1 LYRDRLI
8 YKGVKK
14 LMPVMLANGDQT
26 PYIMAF
32 VREEIYMFPRP
43 FCWFPDGIKIMAG
56 IPSQLKPMHMIPRKD
71 GVDHHLEERNR
82 RVSSDFEKVNNEDNL
97 DTRDIS
103 PDIEEGDEDYDD
115 EELENDEL
123 TEADFDIDG
132 EDDEDE
138 ELG

>member
-1 LYRDRLI
+1 
-8 YKGVKK
+8 
-14 LMPVMLANGDQT
+14 MPVMVANGDQT
-26 PYIMAF
+26 PYILAF

-43 FCWFPDGIKIMAG
+43 VCWCPDGIKIMLS
-56 IPSQLKPMHMIPRKD
+56 IPTQLKPMHMTPRKD
-71 GVDHHLEERNR
+71 GVDHHLDGRNR
-82 RVSSDFEKVNNEDNL
+82 QVSSDFEKVNDEENL